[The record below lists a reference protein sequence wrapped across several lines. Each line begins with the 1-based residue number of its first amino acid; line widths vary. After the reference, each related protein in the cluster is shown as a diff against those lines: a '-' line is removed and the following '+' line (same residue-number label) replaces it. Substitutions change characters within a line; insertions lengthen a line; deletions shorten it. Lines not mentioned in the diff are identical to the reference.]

1 MQTVYVFDKSSFF
14 FNSKMYVTLWVL
26 RIQRE
31 YLAPFNAVIFANVCG
46 CVLSFKPENLHSSAI
61 GVLTEQSEF

>member
-1 MQTVYVFDKSSFF
+1 
-14 FNSKMYVTLWVL
+14 MYVTLWVL

-31 YLAPFNAVIFANVCG
+31 YLAPFTAVIFANVCG
-46 CVLSFKPENLHSSAI
+46 CVLSFEPENLHSSAI